1 MAFLL
6 PALVINVVI
15 ILIPAL
21 LTIAMAFV
29 EWDGVS
35 IPTFV
40 GLDNFRTIFAD
51 PVFFSA
57 VLNNIKWTLIFLTV
71 PIATGLVAGSLL
83 LVVRRGRTFF
93 QIVYFLP
100 VIIAT
105 VVIARVW
112 QGMIYNPE
120 SGLLGWLKL
129 YGFVLSDPLALPP
142 TALYAVAS
150 VDLWHWWGFLAVI
163 FFAALRQVDMAQID
177 AAMLDGANFLQLMRY
192 VLLPAIRPTITL
204 MMIMTVIWSFLVF
217 DFVYVL
223 TQGGPAYSS
232 EVLSTLSALPPPS
245 RWSSASSAS
254 SRRFSTCGYSRER
267 ASDESDCWKRHDR
280 PLIPRAGDRSDHRD
294 VPISVDGHQCF
305 EDQRRDRCQSAR
317 FAERST
323 MG

>member
-1 MAFLL
+1 MPFLL

-57 VLNNIKWTLIFLTV
+57 LLNNIKWTLIFLTV
-71 PIATGLVAGSLL
+71 PIAIGLVAGSLL

-120 SGLLGWLKL
+120 SGLVGWLKL

-142 TALYAVAS
+142 IALYAVAS

-232 EVLSTLSALPPPS
+232 EVLSTLSYRYAFYNYTIGPAAAVALVIS
-245 RWSSASSAS
+245 FFGLIATVFYVRIQQ
-254 SRRFSTCGYSRER
+254 RE
-267 ASDESDCWKRHDR
+267 
-280 PLIPRAGDRSDHRD
+280 G
-294 VPISVDGHQCF
+294 V
-305 EDQRRDRCQSAR
+305 
-317 FAERST
+317 
-323 MG
+323 

>member
-1 MAFLL
+1 MPFLL

-57 VLNNIKWTLIFLTV
+57 LLNNIKWTLIFLTV
-71 PIATGLVAGSLL
+71 PIAIGLVAGSLL

-129 YGFVLSDPLALPP
+129 YGFVLSDPLALEP

-232 EVLSTLSALPPPS
+232 EVLSTLSYRYAFYNYTIGPAAAVALVIS
-245 RWSSASSAS
+245 FFGLIATVFYVRIQQ
-254 SRRFSTCGYSRER
+254 RE
-267 ASDESDCWKRHDR
+267 
-280 PLIPRAGDRSDHRD
+280 
-294 VPISVDGHQCF
+294 SV
-305 EDQRRDRCQSAR
+305 
-317 FAERST
+317 
-323 MG
+323 

>member
-1 MAFLL
+1 MPFLL

-57 VLNNIKWTLIFLTV
+57 LLNNIKWTLIFLTV
-71 PIATGLVAGSLL
+71 PIAIGLVAGSLL

-120 SGLLGWLKL
+120 SGLVGWLKL
-129 YGFVLSDPLALPP
+129 YGFVLSDPLALPQI
-142 TALYAVAS
+142 ALYAVAS

-232 EVLSTLSALPPPS
+232 EVLSTLSYRYAFYNYTIGPAAAVALVIS
-245 RWSSASSAS
+245 FFGLIATVFYVRIQQ
-254 SRRFSTCGYSRER
+254 RE
-267 ASDESDCWKRHDR
+267 
-280 PLIPRAGDRSDHRD
+280 G
-294 VPISVDGHQCF
+294 V
-305 EDQRRDRCQSAR
+305 
-317 FAERST
+317 
-323 MG
+323 